1 MSVRKGKKK
10 SFEVCVAAFLTENP
24 PTLAALLNSPNGI
37 SLTFTSLTK
46 CQTDANSRVSRG
58 LIIHTGSEFDKRSIN
73 HFVNH
78 NKF

>member
-37 SLTFTSLTK
+37 LLTFTSLTK
-46 CQTDANSRVSRG
+46 CHTDANSRVSRG
-58 LIIHTGSEFDKRSIN
+58 LALQSLGSSPAVEMI
-73 HFVNH
+73 
-78 NKF
+78 